1 MSFFTDKRTL
11 IVGALSF
18 FSSVSTVMLTTQ
30 ANSSSVPFFT
40 ESGNTPQMVVNHNV
54 AKEQSY
60 ILQGLGRDALV
71 SAVER
76 VGGAV
81 AREFPIINAIS
92 AYLTISQVD
101 ELANISGL
109 NVTEDRNVM
118 TMGNGKG
125 NLANTAG
132 QLKKFAIDNNIATQ
146 TQADLLHEMGI
157 TGAGVTVAI
166 LDSGTLMGGSQGKYL
181 LQNQYERSRA
191 FYKYDAIQSRKNRVL
206 NDDQNGHG
214 SHVAGIIASSL
225 KTDEGKFNGI
235 APDVYLL
242 SVKAFDASGN
252 GSYTDILDGLNY
264 IYQNRNRY
272 RIRVL
277 NLSLGAS
284 VQSNYWSDPINQAV
298 MRLWDAGIVVVTSVG
313 NSGSDYATVTVPGN
327 NPYIISVG
335 ALTDSYTPYDTSD
348 DRMTT
353 FSSKGPSV
361 EGFVKPEIVAF
372 GGHIA
377 SKMNKSLLQNK
388 NFVESD
394 TGEDYHLVS
403 GTSQAAAV
411 VTGTIALMLQYDSS
425 LSPDDVKCR
434 LIDSASAVKDPTT
447 GEYYG
452 PFTQGAGLINAYAA
466 VTSDAYGCAN
476 VGLDIEADLN
486 GVAHFKG
493 PARVTEQGQLLVALG
508 NGGFVAESSIQ
519 DSLSSIGGSIW
530 GISTSLQ
537 GVSYSSSSSSSY
549 SSGSSSSYSSSSSSS
564 YSSGSSSS
572 YSSGSGSSYSSSTV
586 SLSSSS
592 GSNTITTQ
600 GSIWDGFT
608 AIEGSLWDGSTAI
621 EGSIWDGSTTI
632 QGSIWDGSTAIEG
645 SIWDGSTI
653 LEGSL
658 WDGFSVLE
666 GSIWDGSIE
675 LEGSLWDGLSSLEG
689 SIWDGTNRLEG
700 SIWDNSSAI
709 EGSIWDS
716 SYSVK
721 SVEQTLIDESTVYD
735 NQVSDKLLDIDLD

>member
-1 MSFFTDKRTL
+1 MSFFTDKKTL
-11 IVGALSF
+11 LVGALSLIG
-18 FSSVSTVMLTTQ
+18 SVSAVMLTTQ

-40 ESGNTPQMVVNHNV
+40 ESGSTPQMVIKQNV

-92 AYLTISQVD
+92 AYLSVSQAD

-109 NVTEDRNVM
+109 HVTADRNVM
-118 TMGNGKG
+118 TMGSDNGK
-125 NLANTAG
+125 LESASG

-146 TQADLLHEMGI
+146 TQADLLHERGI
-157 TGAGVTVAI
+157 TGRGVTVAV

-181 LQNQYERSRA
+181 LRNQYDRARA
-191 FYKYDAIQSRKNRVL
+191 FYKYNAIKSKKTRTL

-214 SHVAGIIASSL
+214 SHVTGIIASSL
-225 KTDEGKFNGI
+225 KSEDGKFNGM

-252 GSYTDILDGLNY
+252 GSYTDVLDGLNY

-313 NSGSDYATVTVPGN
+313 NTGSDYATVSVPGN
-327 NPYIISVG
+327 NPYIITVG
-335 ALTDSYTPYDTSD
+335 AATDSYTPSDASD

-372 GGHIA
+372 GGHIS
-377 SKMNKSLLQNK
+377 SKMNKNLLKNK
-388 NFVESD
+388 NFVESE
-394 TGEDYHLVS
+394 TGEDYHMIS

-411 VTGTIALMLQYDSS
+411 VTGTVALMLQHNPY

-434 LIDSASAVKDPTT
+434 LIDSASAMTDPST
-447 GEYYG
+447 GEAYG

-466 VTSDAYGCAN
+466 VTSTASGCAN
-476 VGLDIEADLN
+476 VGLDLTADLN

-493 PARVTEQGQLLVALG
+493 PARVTEQGQLLLALG
-508 NGGFVAESSIQ
+508 NGEFVAE
-519 DSLSSIGGSIW
+519 
-530 GISTSLQ
+530 
-537 GVSYSSSSSSSY
+537 
-549 SSGSSSSYSSSSSSS
+549 
-564 YSSGSSSS
+564 
-572 YSSGSGSSYSSSTV
+572 
-586 SLSSSS
+586 
-592 GSNTITTQ
+592 
-600 GSIWDGFT
+600 GSIWDGT
-608 AIEGSLWDGSTAI
+608 TTIEGSIWDGLTAI
-621 EGSIWDGSTTI
+621 EGSIWDGTTAL
-632 QGSIWDGSTAIEG
+632 QGSIWDGSATIEGSIWDGTTALQG

-653 LEGSL
+653 LEGSI

-666 GSIWDGSIE
+666 GSIWDGTTA

-689 SIWDGTNRLEG
+689 SIWDGSTALEG
-700 SIWDNSSAI
+700 SIWDGLSSI
-709 EGSIWDS
+709 QGSIWDALTS
-716 SYSVK
+716 IEGSVWDGNT
-721 SVEQTLIDESTVYD
+721 SIETVNQALLDESVAND
-735 NQVSDKLLDIDLD
+735 EQQSNQLLEIEID

>member
-1 MSFFTDKRTL
+1 MSFFTDKKTL
-11 IVGALSF
+11 LVGALSF
-18 FSSVSTVMLTTQ
+18 ISSVSAVMLTTQ

-40 ESGNTPQMVVNHNV
+40 ESGSTPQMVVSQNV
-54 AKEQSY
+54 AKEQAY

-81 AREFPIINAIS
+81 SREFPIINAIS
-92 AYLTISQVD
+92 AYLSVKQAD
-101 ELANISGL
+101 ELASISGIQ
-109 NVTEDRNVM
+109 VTADRNVM
-118 TMGNGKG
+118 TMGNG
-125 NLANTAG
+125 NSANAAG

-146 TQADLLHEMGI
+146 TQADLLHEKGI
-157 TGAGVTVAI
+157 TGKGVTVAV
-166 LDSGTLMGGSQGKYL
+166 LDSGTLMGGEQGKYL

-191 FYKYDAIQSRKNRVL
+191 FYKYDAIKSKKTRAL

-214 SHVAGIIASSL
+214 SHVTGIIASSL

-252 GSYTDILDGLNY
+252 GSYTDVLDGLNY

-277 NLSLGAS
+277 NLSMGAS
-284 VQSNYWSDPINQAV
+284 VQSNYWNDPINQAV

-313 NSGSDYATVTVPGN
+313 NTGSDYATVTVPGN
-327 NPYIISVG
+327 NPYIITVG
-335 ALTDSYTPYDTSD
+335 ALTDSYTPEDYSD

-377 SKMNKSLLQNK
+377 SKMNKSLLKNK
-388 NFVESD
+388 NFVESE

-411 VTGTIALMLQYDSS
+411 VTGTIALMLQYNSR

-434 LIDSASAVKDPTT
+434 LIDSATAVIDPST
-447 GEYYG
+447 GENYG
-452 PFTQGAGLINAYAA
+452 PFTQGAGLINAYEA
-466 VTSDAYGCAN
+466 VTSDAFGCAN
-476 VGLDIEADLN
+476 VGLDLEADLN

-493 PARVTEQGQLLVALG
+493 PARVTEQGQLLLALN
-508 NGGFVAESSIQ
+508 NGEFVAE
-519 DSLSSIGGSIW
+519 
-530 GISTSLQ
+530 
-537 GVSYSSSSSSSY
+537 
-549 SSGSSSSYSSSSSSS
+549 
-564 YSSGSSSS
+564 
-572 YSSGSGSSYSSSTV
+572 
-586 SLSSSS
+586 
-592 GSNTITTQ
+592 
-600 GSIWDGFT
+600 GSIWDGSST
-608 AIEGSLWDGSTAI
+608 IEGSIWDSTSRIEGSIWDGLSSIEGSLWDGKTALQ
-621 EGSIWDGSTTI
+621 GSIWDGSTSI
-632 QGSIWDGSTAIEG
+632 QGSIWDGTTAIEG

-653 LEGSL
+653 LEGSI

-666 GSIWDGSIE
+666 GSIWDGTTS
-675 LEGSLWDGLSSLEG
+675 LEGSIWDGLSSLEG
-689 SIWDGTNRLEG
+689 SIWDGTTAIEG
-700 SIWDNSSAI
+700 SLWDGLSSI
-709 EGSIWDS
+709 EGSIWDALTS
-716 SYSVK
+716 IEGSIWDGNMSIESVD
-721 SVEQTLIDESTVYD
+721 QALLDESVVNDDEET
-735 NQVSDKLLDIDLD
+735 NKLLEVELD